1 MKTLRTY
8 TGVAIIV
15 IWGLGPFYW
24 MGVTAFRDL
33 QFTFD
38 TTPWPTHVTWDNFET
53 VFSTARGNHFGRA
66 LVNSVIIS
74 GLTTLVSMVVG
85 VFAAYALAR
94 LQFRG
99 KFIVLGFVLAASMF
113 PGVALITPLFELFRN
128 IGWFGTYQALVIPD
142 ISFALPLTIYVLTA
156 FLRDMPWELEEAAK
170 IDGATPGK
178 AFRLIILPLAAP
190 GIFTAAILAF
200 ITAWNEYTHR
210 QPAEQ
215 RRDPAGHGG
224 DRELRRRPAPRRA
237 LHRGH
242 GGRLRGDGPA
252 HHHGAGVPATDRG
265 RSDRRRG
272 EGLMRPPPPSQGS
285 LFSAIVTTVGSHEPA
300 ARLQKTEVALGMV
313 AFFAFFAVVRTAAS
327 TLQGAP
333 SAPEA
338 LVAALCVGLGYL
350 LLRRRQALLHKM
362 STPSIPHNGSSGTF
376 LPVKESKSQ
385 WQP

>member
-1 MKTLRTY
+1 MATTTDTKATGATASGSDRKPARKPMAPWLKTTRTY
-8 TGVAIIV
+8 VGVAIIV

-53 VFSTARGNHFGRA
+53 VFSTSRGNHFGRA

-94 LQFRG
+94 LEFRG

-113 PGVALITPLFELFRN
+113 PGVALITPLFEMFRN

-170 IDGATPGK
+170 IDGASPGQ

-200 ITAWNEYTHR
+200 ITAWNEYTIASQLSSDAT
-210 QPAEQ
+210 QPVTVAIASFAGAQPHVEPYTAVMAAGFVVTVPLIIMVLAFQ
-215 RRDPAGHGG
+215 RRIVAGLTAGG
-224 DRELRRRPAPRRA
+224 
-237 LHRGH
+237 
-242 GGRLRGDGPA
+242 
-252 HHHGAGVPATDRG
+252 
-265 RSDRRRG
+265 
-272 EGLMRPPPPSQGS
+272 
-285 LFSAIVTTVGSHEPA
+285 
-300 ARLQKTEVALGMV
+300 
-313 AFFAFFAVVRTAAS
+313 
-327 TLQGAP
+327 
-333 SAPEA
+333 
-338 LVAALCVGLGYL
+338 
-350 LLRRRQALLHKM
+350 
-362 STPSIPHNGSSGTF
+362 
-376 LPVKESKSQ
+376 VKG
-385 WQP
+385 